1 MTGNAAKLKFALI
14 NEKQKQKHLGGIN
27 GRKGVR

>member
-14 NEKQKQKHLGGIN
+14 NEKQKYLGGIN